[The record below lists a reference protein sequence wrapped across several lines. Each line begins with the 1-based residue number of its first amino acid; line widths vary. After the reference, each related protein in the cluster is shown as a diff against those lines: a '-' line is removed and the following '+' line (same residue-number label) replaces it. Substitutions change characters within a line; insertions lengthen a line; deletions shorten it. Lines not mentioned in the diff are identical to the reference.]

1 MVDQWGMP
9 ILDPIRF
16 HGTLSN
22 GDADVSVGFAAGI
35 DDDGN
40 LTLALDPITPGSA
53 ATPFV
58 PRDRPLD
65 DQSTLGLTGIS
76 EDGSWRFASETFH
89 LYRWSYPEDRVEI
102 EGSCG
107 HAELSRDVRSD
118 HNDMRA
124 WFFRK
129 LATIHGI
136 ERKTP
141 LGRLV
146 FTGYRE
152 NADQE
157 PRAVLAIHADGSES
171 QGWWDQ
177 SERFLIHLERVLS
190 LACDVYL
197 VPIYEQ
203 RVRAGVMTLRVVQ
216 RGRTSSPYMAPFD
229 LLYMWQ
235 IFDCAVRSFKER
247 PEAIERLDPAIR
259 WMTAPVAYRE
269 SRLINAMSALE
280 SIIAR
285 SGLPGLFVDDP
296 AAFHELKKRVRK
308 FLKADPDAP
317 SAMGGKVDELNRRSL
332 RDKLDILLES
342 RGIRTAD
349 LPAGWLAAIT
359 NARNVIVH
367 TGVAPDQGPADA
379 RLLDH
384 IVWAREIVTR
394 IILDAIGFEGQYQSW
409 LHRSEYLSYPGC
421 RPMSEIAAE
430 QASASAKRS
439 DADQ

>member
-1 MVDQWGMP
+1 MP
-9 ILDPIRF
+9 ILNPIRF
-16 HGTLSN
+16 HGTLSSP
-22 GDADVSVGFAAGI
+22 GAVASVDFDAGI

-40 LTLALDPITPGSA
+40 LTMVLDPITPARA

-58 PRDRPLD
+58 PQGRPLD
-65 DQSTLGLTGIS
+65 DQSIFTLVGTS
-76 EDGSWRFASETFH
+76 DDGWRFSSETFH
-89 LYRWSYPEDRVEI
+89 LSRWSRPEGRAEI

-107 HAELSRDVRSD
+107 LAEFSRDARAD

-136 ERKTP
+136 ERQTP

-152 NADQE
+152 GADQA
-157 PRAVLAIHADGSES
+157 PQAILAIHANGSES
-171 QGWWDQ
+171 QSWWDQ

-203 RVRAGVMTLRVVQ
+203 RVRDGVMTLRVVQ
-216 RGRTSSPYMAPFD
+216 RGRTSLPYMAPFD
-229 LLYMWQ
+229 LLFMRQ
-235 IFDCAVRSFKER
+235 IFDCAVRSFEER

-269 SRLINAMSALE
+269 SRLTNAMSALE

-285 SGLPGLFVDDP
+285 SNLPDLFVDDP
-296 AAFHELKKRVRK
+296 AVFHELKKRVRK

-317 SAMGGKVDELNRRSL
+317 SAMGGKVGELNRRSL
-332 RDKLDILLES
+332 RDKLDFLLED
-342 RGIRTAD
+342 RGIHTAD
-349 LPAGWLAAIT
+349 LPIGWLSA

-367 TGVAPDQGPADA
+367 TGVAPDQGPEDA

-409 LHRSEYLSYPGC
+409 LHRTAYLSFPGC
-421 RPMSEIAAE
+421 RLMTDVAAE
-430 QASASAKRS
+430 QAAA
-439 DADQ
+439 AANP

>member
-1 MVDQWGMP
+1 MP

-16 HGTLSN
+16 QGTLSQA
-22 GDADVSVGFAAGI
+22 DADVSVGFTAGI

-40 LTLALDPITPGSA
+40 LTIALDPITPARA

-65 DQSTLGLTGIS
+65 NQSSLRLEGAS
-76 EDGSWRFASETFH
+76 DDGWRFSSETFH
-89 LYRWSYPEDRVEI
+89 LHRWSHPEGRVEI
-102 EGSCG
+102 EGGCG
-107 HAELSRDVRSD
+107 LAEFSRDVRVD

-136 ERKTP
+136 ERQTP

-152 NADQE
+152 GTDQE
-157 PRAVLAIHADGSES
+157 PRAVLAIHARGSES
-171 QGWWDQ
+171 QSWWDQ

-203 RVRAGVMTLRVVQ
+203 RVRGGVMTLRVVQ
-216 RGRTSSPYMAPFD
+216 RGRTSAPYMAPFD
-229 LLYMWQ
+229 LLFMWQ
-235 IFDCAVRSFKER
+235 IFDCAVCAFEER

-259 WMTAPVAYRE
+259 WMTAPVAYQE

-285 SGLPGLFVDDP
+285 SGLPELFLDDP

-317 SAMGGKVDELNRRSL
+317 SAMGGKVGELNRRSL
-332 RDKLDILLES
+332 RDKLDLLLGA
-342 RGIRTAD
+342 RGIYTED
-349 LPAGWLAAIT
+349 LPTGWLTAIT
-359 NARNVIVH
+359 AARNVIVH

-379 RLLDH
+379 RMLDH

-409 LHRSEYLSYPGC
+409 LHRTAYLSFPGC
-421 RPMSEIAAE
+421 RPITVIAAE
-430 QASASAKRS
+430 QAAATANSSASHL
-439 DADQ
+439 